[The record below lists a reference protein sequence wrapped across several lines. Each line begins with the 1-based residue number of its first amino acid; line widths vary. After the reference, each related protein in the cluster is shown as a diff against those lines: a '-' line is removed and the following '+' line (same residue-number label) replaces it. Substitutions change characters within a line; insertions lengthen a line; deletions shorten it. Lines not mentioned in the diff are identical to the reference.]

1 MEELIKMT
9 ALEAVEALRKGDV
22 TPRELVEAS
31 MRRIEEVESK
41 INALPI
47 RCYEHALAEVEKI
60 PERAKIAKDAPGW
73 LGGLPI
79 AVKDLASVAGVRT
92 TMGGSPIYKDYVP
105 KESSYS
111 VQNLERNGALPIA
124 KAASPEFGFNATTH
138 STLWG
143 DTVNPWDTSK
153 TTGGSSGGSGAAVA
167 AGEVWGATG
176 SDLGSSIR
184 QPASFN
190 GVVGLRPSPGM
201 VPRGPRVELP
211 FNLLP
216 VEGPMARNVKDTA
229 LLFDAMRGAHYGDPL
244 SFDSP
249 VPSFLEEAKKPRSPR
264 RVAFSLD
271 LGITHVHSSV
281 AALASDA
288 VKKLSAAGINVDD
301 DHPDLSLA
309 KPVFHAIRG
318 TGHIAKMA
326 PYFETHFDK
335 LTPEIIWS
343 VQNARKQ
350 TPDEIADAERG
361 RGQIVHRMTEF
372 FDKYDL
378 LICPATIT
386 PTFDFHTHSLKELE
400 GYVFDTYID
409 WIALTFSLSLT
420 ACPIL
425 SVPCGIGADG
435 MPLGLQIVA
444 KPRHEA
450 DLFAFAARFE
460 EIWGLGPITPVTPR

>member
-1 MEELIKMT
+1 MDDLIKMT

-22 TPRELVEAS
+22 TPKELVKAS

-47 RCYEHALAEVEKI
+47 RCYEHALEEAEKI
-60 PERAKIAKDAPGW
+60 PQRAVLAQDAPGW

-92 TMGGSPIYKDYVP
+92 TMGGSRIFENYVA

-111 VQNLERNGALPIA
+111 VQNLERKGALPIA

-143 DTVNPWDTSK
+143 DTVNPWDTAK
-153 TTGGSSGGSGAAVA
+153 TTGGSSGGSAAAVA

-201 VPRGPRVELP
+201 IPRGPRVELP
-211 FNLLP
+211 FNLLS
-216 VEGPMARNVKDTA
+216 VEGPLARNVKDTA

-249 VPSFLEEAKKPRSPR
+249 VPSFLAEAQKPRDPGR
-264 RVAFSLD
+264 IGFSVD

-281 AALASDA
+281 AALASNA
-288 VKKLSAAGINVDD
+288 VEKLSAAGINVDEA
-301 DHPDLSLA
+301 HPDLSLA

-326 PYFETHFDK
+326 PYFDTDYEK

-350 TPDEIADAERG
+350 TPDEIAAAERG

-372 FDKYDL
+372 FDTYDL
-378 LICPATIT
+378 LVCPATVT
-386 PTFDFHTHSLKELE
+386 PTFDYSTHSLKELE
-400 GYVFDTYID
+400 GYAFDTYID

-420 ACPIL
+420 ACPIISL
-425 SVPCGIGADG
+425 PCGIGPDG
-435 MPLGLQIVA
+435 MPLGLQVVA

-460 EIWGLGPITPVTPR
+460 EIFGLGDITPVTPK